1 MKKNRKKSMIFV
13 LILTLLLVVLNL
25 KNIVKTFYPLNYKEY
40 IETYSNEYNLNP
52 LFVAAV
58 IKAESNF
65 QVDAVSKR
73 DARGLMQITPSTAK
87 WAASKLRI
95 DNFDINSLY
104 DPELNIKIGCWY
116 LNDLCKEFG
125 TDTTV
130 ILAAYNGGR
139 GNVNK
144 WLSNKEYSK
153 DGKKLDYIP
162 FKETDQ
168 YVKKIEVNY
177 NIYKFLYGQDGDYIK
192 FLKLVFSKFLL

>member
-1 MKKNRKKSMIFV
+1 MKKNKKKSIVFV
-13 LILTLLLVVLNL
+13 LILILLLVIFNFE
-25 KNIVKTFYPLNYKEY
+25 NIVKTFYPLDYKEY
-40 IETYSNEYNLNP
+40 IEVHSKEYNLNP

-65 QVDAVSKR
+65 QVEAISKR

-87 WAASKLRI
+87 WAASKLKI
-95 DNFDINSLY
+95 DNFDVNNLFEP
-104 DPELNIKIGCWY
+104 DLNIKIGCWY
-116 LNDLCKEFG
+116 LNDLSKEFG
-125 TDTTV
+125 IDTTV

-177 NIYKFLYGQDGDYIK
+177 NIYKFLYGQDKDFLK
-192 FLKLVFSKFLL
+192 FLKLVFYKFLL

>member
-1 MKKNRKKSMIFV
+1 MKKNKKKSMVFI
-13 LILTLLLVVLNL
+13 LILILLLIGMNF
-25 KNIVKTFYPLNYKEY
+25 KNIVKTIYPLNYREY
-40 IETYSNEYNLNP
+40 IEVYSKEYNLNP

-65 QVDAVSKR
+65 QVDAISNK
-73 DARGLMQITPSTAK
+73 DARGLMQLTPSTAK
-87 WAASKLRI
+87 WAASKLKI
-95 DNFDINSLY
+95 DNFNIDSLFN
-104 DPELNIKIGCWY
+104 PELNIKIGCWY
-116 LNDLCKEFG
+116 LNDLSKEFDS
-125 TDTTV
+125 DTIA

-177 NIYKFLYGQDGDYIK
+177 NIYKFLYGEDNDYIK
-192 FLKLVFSKFLL
+192 FLKLVFSRFLL

>member
-1 MKKNRKKSMIFV
+1 MKKNRKKSMIFILV
-13 LILTLLLVVLNL
+13 LILLLVGLNL
-25 KNIVKTFYPLNYKEY
+25 KNIVKIFYPLNYKEY
-40 IETYSNEYNLNP
+40 IEVYSKEYNLNS

-65 QVDAVSKR
+65 QIDAVSNK
-73 DARGLMQITPSTAK
+73 DARGLMQLTPSTAK
-87 WAASKLRI
+87 WAAAKLKIENFHI
-95 DNFDINSLY
+95 DSLFN
-104 DPELNIKIGCWY
+104 PELNIKIGCWY
-116 LNDLCKEFG
+116 LNDLSKEFG
-125 TDTTV
+125 GDTTA

-177 NIYKFLYGQDGDYIK
+177 NMYKFLYGEDNDYIN